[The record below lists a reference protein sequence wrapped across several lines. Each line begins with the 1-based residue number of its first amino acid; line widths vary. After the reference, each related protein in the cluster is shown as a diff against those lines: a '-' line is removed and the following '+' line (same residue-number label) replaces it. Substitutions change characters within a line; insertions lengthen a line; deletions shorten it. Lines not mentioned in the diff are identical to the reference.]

1 MRARLTD
8 KLIQNLK
15 GDDTYRTFWDTQLPA
30 FGVRCG
36 KRRKTFVVMT
46 GKQRKRTTIGH
57 YPQIS
62 LQDARHRARHLLLAP
77 PSSSPL
83 FEDALQTDS

>member
-15 GDDTYRTFWDTQLPA
+15 GERYVPHRAGIRSCPRRS
-30 FGVRCG
+30 VSRCG

-46 GKQRKRTTIGH
+46 GKQRKRSTIGH
-57 YPQIS
+57 YPQMS
-62 LQDARHRARHLLLAP
+62 LQDARRRARHLLLATVIVTT
-77 PSSSPL
+77 L
-83 FEDALQTDS
+83 